1 MYAMPFTSNLIFLE
15 ESSLVS
21 RPALSHKKV
30 KRRVVARLRHSKIR
44 VKSLLEDEKG
54 LIPMGVS
61 TQTTSNVIA
70 FC

>member
-1 MYAMPFTSNLIFLE
+1 
-15 ESSLVS
+15 
-21 RPALSHKKV
+21 
-30 KRRVVARLRHSKIR
+30 

-70 FC
+70 FCWNSDVVLPSTGYMMARTMTLAPI